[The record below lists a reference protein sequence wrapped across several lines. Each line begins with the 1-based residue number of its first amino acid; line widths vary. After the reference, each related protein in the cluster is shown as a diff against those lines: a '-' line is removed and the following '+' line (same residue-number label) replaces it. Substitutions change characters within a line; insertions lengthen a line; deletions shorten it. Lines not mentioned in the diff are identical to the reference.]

1 MLCYQNAQTVNASDP
16 ELLERWEFV
25 MLVTDNVPV
34 RHLLGSRHRAK
45 KHESVKPAKTDFTA
59 WR

>member
-34 RHLLGSRHRAK
+34 RHLLDSHHPEK
-45 KHESVKPAKTDFTA
+45 KHEYVKPAKTDFMD